1 MTNQPMKLLA
11 VRLPEAERR
20 RIKSLAASQGLT
32 LQEAV
37 HQAMEAWASQLQ
49 AEGAFTLAPLPGFPT
64 GTDLPKTKRRRRVG
78 KSSPDKQR

>member
-1 MTNQPMKLLA
+1 MDNQPLKLLA

-37 HQAMEAWASQLQ
+37 RQALNAWIAKLQ
-49 AEGAFTLAPLPGFPT
+49 AEGALSFAPMGDAVAGGDSQKP
-64 GTDLPKTKRRRRVG
+64 RRRERA
-78 KSSPDKQR
+78 KRT

>member
-1 MTNQPMKLLA
+1 MKLLA

-37 HQAMEAWASQLQ
+37 HQAMEAWASKLQ
-49 AEGAFTLAPLPGFPT
+49 WEGALSLEPWPAPEATTNLQK
-64 GTDLPKTKRRRRVG
+64 PKGQRRGGKASQDKRR
-78 KSSPDKQR
+78 

>member
-49 AEGAFTLAPLPGFPT
+49 AEDALPLVPLAGPVVGANLQKP
-64 GTDLPKTKRRRRVG
+64 RRRGRAA
-78 KSSPDKQR
+78 KRP

>member
-1 MTNQPMKLLA
+1 MTNEPLKLLA

-49 AEGAFTLAPLPGFPT
+49 SEGSPFAWLQGPQAN
-64 GTDLPKTKRRRRVG
+64 TDLQKPRRRGRAA
-78 KSSPDKQR
+78 KRT

>member
-1 MTNQPMKLLA
+1 MTDQPMKLLA

-37 HQAMEAWASQLQ
+37 HQAIEAWASKLQ
-49 AEGAFTLAPLPGFPT
+49 AEGALMLEPWPAPPAGE
-64 GTDLPKTKRRRRVG
+64 LPKPKRTGRTSKRT
-78 KSSPDKQR
+78 

>member
-1 MTNQPMKLLA
+1 MMNQPMKLLA
-11 VRLPEAERR
+11 VRVPEAERR

-49 AEGAFTLAPLPGFPT
+49 AEGAFTLAPLPGAPA
-64 GTDLPKTKRRRRVG
+64 GTDLPKPKRRGGAAKR
-78 KSSPDKQR
+78 P